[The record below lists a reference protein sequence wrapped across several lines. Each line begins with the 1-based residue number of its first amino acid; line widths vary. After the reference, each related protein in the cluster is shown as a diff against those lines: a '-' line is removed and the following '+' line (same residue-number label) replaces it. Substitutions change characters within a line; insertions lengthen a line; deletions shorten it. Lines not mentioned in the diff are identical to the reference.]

1 MPGAAAA
8 RLRSHRTSHE
18 VGDDH
23 VRRFADIADPRAL
36 VGCRLLERR
45 ELALEQ
51 RRRHEMP
58 AALGQTL
65 REQLT
70 TAREIDELRV
80 RAPGRAKEIAIA
92 PLQCGA
98 RDHEADPCAPRVVE
112 PVCDSEQPTTTVVVG
127 QRDAGRHP
135 LHVLRRMQIVPFD
148 EVDMK
153 RGGELRSDQAFAGA
167 RNAHD
172 HVEPSVASA
181 HEVAPILYHRRIRGY
196 SAGVAIGS
204 SLRGSGGAARM
215 QLAMI
220 GLGRMGGNMVRR
232 LVQGGHELI
241 AYDQS
246 ADAVKSHVGTGAKG
260 AKDLADVVRQ
270 LTPPRVVWIMVPAAA
285 VEGTIEQLVPHLSRG
300 DIVID
305 GGNSNFRDSLRR
317 GDALKGNGI
326 EFVDV
331 GTSGGIWGL
340 TLGYC
345 LMIGASLAAFQHCEP
360 IFRSLAAPEGYAH
373 VGPCGAGHYVKM
385 VHNGIEYGLLQAYAE
400 GYEIL
405 HASDDFKLGLGQ
417 IAKLWNHGSVV
428 RSWLNELAEK
438 AFSRDDQLA
447 GIRGYVEDSGEGR
460 WTVEEAMRLNVPA
473 PVITLSLLARFRSRQ
488 EESFGAKVV
497 AALRHEFGGHA
508 VQTK

>member
-1 MPGAAAA
+1 
-8 RLRSHRTSHE
+8 
-18 VGDDH
+18 
-23 VRRFADIADPRAL
+23 
-36 VGCRLLERR
+36 
-45 ELALEQ
+45 
-51 RRRHEMP
+51 
-58 AALGQTL
+58 
-65 REQLT
+65 
-70 TAREIDELRV
+70 
-80 RAPGRAKEIAIA
+80 
-92 PLQCGA
+92 
-98 RDHEADPCAPRVVE
+98 
-112 PVCDSEQPTTTVVVG
+112 
-127 QRDAGRHP
+127 
-135 LHVLRRMQIVPFD
+135 
-148 EVDMK
+148 
-153 RGGELRSDQAFAGA
+153 
-167 RNAHD
+167 
-172 HVEPSVASA
+172 
-181 HEVAPILYHRRIRGY
+181 
-196 SAGVAIGS
+196 
-204 SLRGSGGAARM
+204 M

-270 LTPPRVVWIMVPAAA
+270 LTPRRVVWIMVPAEA

-345 LMIGASLAAFQHCEP
+345 LMIGASPAAFQHCEP
-360 IFRSLAAPEGYAH
+360 IFRTLAPPEGWAH
-373 VGPCGAGHYVKM
+373 VGPPGAGHYVKM
-385 VHNGIEYGLLQAYAE
+385 VHNGIEYGMLQAYAE
-400 GYEIL
+400 GYELL
-405 HASDDFKLGLGQ
+405 HASQDFKLQLGE

-428 RSWLNELAEK
+428 RSWLNELAER

-460 WTVEEAMRLNVPA
+460 WAVEEAMRLNVPA
-473 PVITLSLLARFRSRQ
+473 PVITLSLLARLRSRQ
-488 EESFGAKVV
+488 QESFGAKVI

-508 VQTK
+508 VQSK